1 MVSAEVTL
9 KPKKPCPRHLLE
21 ASLVLFSYS
30 RVNLTPPCVGVCLC
44 FRPRLWSAYRYRT
57 LLVLYVQIHA
67 NILFVDVLRRGRLYN
82 CYTRLLGAS
91 VGRDADVATSY
102 FTDHDLVREQG

>member
-1 MVSAEVTL
+1 MYSSVT
-9 KPKKPCPRHLLE
+9 
-21 ASLVLFSYS
+21 
-30 RVNLTPPCVGVCLC
+30 
-44 FRPRLWSAYRYRT
+44 RLWSFYRYRT

-102 FTDHDLVREQG
+102 FTDHDLVGDRGLRH

>member
-1 MVSAEVTL
+1 MFATEGTL
-9 KPKKPCPRHLLE
+9 KPKKPYPRHLLL
-21 ASLVLFSYS
+21 ALLVLLPYSYA
-30 RVNLTPPCVGVCLC
+30 NLTPPCVGVC
-44 FRPRLWSAYRYRT
+44 FQPRLWSAYRYRT

-102 FTDHDLVREQG
+102 FTDHDLVREEG